1 MKLLVVAWGHFSSL
15 SLASLFPSRE
25 DIDIL
30 DGLCIDT

>member
-15 SLASLFPSRE
+15 SLASVSPSRE

-30 DGLCIDT
+30 AGLCIDT